1 MTSFKPFQPHKGLKP
16 VIRSIATLDD
26 RPTDSVLPF
35 RDDELTFKNDN
46 SAMTGDFLLM
56 LIDALRQFRAQSS
69 NEISVTNNTS
79 VISNNIRN
87 IINNYKNT
95 ITTGGSQQL
104 NVLLNRISSAF
115 SANELPAAESTER
128 MITELL
134 QHSNSFSHS
143 DRRTAPSTG
152 DIVRYSDNI
161 HNTRVLID
169 AIKKNAEISEFSFLN
184 TESYGNV
191 SLAEIYRTIEKQASA
206 EIGKSSETYVEN
218 SNVHA
223 SLSDY
228 TDFHTDRYLTLAK
241 TISEIIQRNTEI
253 PQHYGRDITLP
264 TRTQERYDTD
274 IHTSATQ
281 LIYTDNYTES
291 TVYDSKTHDTNI
303 SHVHKSSVS
312 DNLIHISENANT
324 AFSISNILRDLN
336 ISHNKGGFV
345 STDISAAD
353 MRSFRNISYSN
364 SVYNENT
371 TRSAGANISHSFS
384 DISSVIHNRISR
396 ADTAY
401 NSTAYTANTELTH
414 ITQDID
420 RQTYSTSSAS
430 FRSDSRTDIHS
441 FTGAADI
448 TKLLTHITQST
459 YNEIRKAVPTA
470 AYDIQR
476 NAYSTFMQQQ
486 TDIKQ
491 QLFSSVNIIN
501 NKNRRRRRKAENV
514 QFSANTFTFMLTNTD
529 NTEQNE
535 FRTSKTTL
543 RTTFNTSNISHT
555 TRSYNTEL
563 ITEAYSLL
571 KEKLIQSAS
580 ETEKLLLQS
589 LERNSEST
597 SFNDNKTF
605 LKQLKES
612 ASLILKKEI
621 NVSELFFSQHTS
633 ERSAEKQM
641 KERFAEKYS
650 ISARSFSE
658 LHDMIYRHD
667 NEKELHHN
675 TSEERLYSFT
685 DRIFSHKEINSNS
698 TDTVRKASI
707 YTLTQSIPSIMQH
720 ILNSTSDNTIT
731 SDMHTDTTHLSNN
744 NELNIF
750 RSISELQ
757 VSSIIHRSF
766 PNTVR
771 AAYATNYTAL
781 TNGYTDI
788 ISQQA
793 DRNTVLNTDNS
804 SMIYLNGTAITYESD
819 GLTYS
824 RSAAFTNAPTD
835 SIQKELTET
844 VSEHRTDNVI
854 VTEEQNLINN
864 EQTLKNYIK
873 NELESYFSEEKN
885 TAHNT
890 TIFNNSSI
898 EMICDKV
905 IIELEHRLK
914 TESRLNGR

>member
-26 RPTDSVLPF
+26 RPADSVLPF

-134 QHSNSFSHS
+134 RHSESFSHS

-152 DIVRYSDNI
+152 DIIRYSDNI
-161 HNTRVLID
+161 HNTRVLVD
-169 AIKKNAEISEFSFLN
+169 AIKKNAEISEFSFFNIENL
-184 TESYGNV
+184 GNV
-191 SLAEIYRTIEKQASA
+191 SLAEIYRSVEKQASA
-206 EIGKSSETYVEN
+206 ESGKSSETYVKN
-218 SNVHA
+218 SNVHT
-223 SLSDY
+223 SHSEHTNL
-228 TDFHTDRYLTLAK
+228 HTDRYLTLAM
-241 TISEIIQRNTEI
+241 TISKIIQKNAEI
-253 PQHYGRDITLP
+253 PHYGRDITLH

-274 IHTSATQ
+274 IHPSATQ
-281 LIYTDNYTES
+281 LIYTDNYTEG
-291 TVYDSKTHDTNI
+291 TVYDSETHNTNV
-303 SHVHKSSVS
+303 SHVHKDSGS
-312 DNLIHISENANT
+312 DNLIHISENENT

-345 STDISAAD
+345 STDISTAD
-353 MRSFRNISYSN
+353 MRSFRNDSYSY

-371 TRSAGANISHSFS
+371 TRLADSNISNRFS
-384 DISSVIHNRISR
+384 NISSVIHNSNSRVDTVYNPTSYIS
-396 ADTAY
+396 
-401 NSTAYTANTELTH
+401 NTELEH
-414 ITQDID
+414 ITPHNNQ
-420 RQTYSTSSAS
+420 QTYSTSSAS
-430 FRSDSRTDIHS
+430 FRSDSRTDIHD
-441 FTGAADI
+441 FTGAANI

-459 YNEIRKAVPTA
+459 YNEIKKAVPTA
-470 AYDIQR
+470 AYDIQH
-476 NAYSTFMQQQ
+476 NAFGTFMQQQ

-514 QFSANTFTFMLTNTD
+514 QFSSNTFTFMLTNTD

-535 FRTSKTTL
+535 FRTSKTAL
-543 RTTFNTSNISHT
+543 RNVFNTSNISRT
-555 TRSYNTEL
+555 TRSHNTDR

-571 KEKLIQSAS
+571 KEKLTQSAS
-580 ETEKLLLQS
+580 KTEKLLLQS

-597 SFNDNKTF
+597 SFNYNNTF
-605 LKQLKES
+605 LKHLKES
-612 ASLILKKEI
+612 ASLILKKDI
-621 NVSELFFSQHTS
+621 NTSEMFFSQHTT
-633 ERSAEKQM
+633 ERSAEKEIS
-641 KERFAEKYS
+641 ERFAEKFS
-650 ISARSFSE
+650 ISARYFSE
-658 LHDMIYRHD
+658 SHDMIYRHD

-675 TSEERLYSFT
+675 TSEERLYSFA
-685 DRIFSHKEINSNS
+685 DRIFSHKEININS

-707 YTLTQSIPSIMQH
+707 FALTQSIPSIMQH
-720 ILNSTSDNTIT
+720 ILNPASDIAIT
-731 SDMHTDTTHLSNN
+731 SDMRTDTTLLSNSN
-744 NELNIF
+744 DVNIF
-750 RSISELQ
+750 RSRSEMQ
-757 VSSIIHRSF
+757 VSGIIHRSF
-766 PNTVR
+766 PNTVN
-771 AAYATNYTAL
+771 AAYATNYAAL
-781 TNGYTDI
+781 TDVYTDN
-788 ISQQA
+788 ISQQT

-804 SMIYLNGTAITYESD
+804 SMTYLNGNAITYESD

-824 RSAAFTNAPTD
+824 GGATFTNAPTN
-835 SIQKELTET
+835 SIQKELTER
-844 VSEHRTDNVI
+844 VSEHSTDNVI
-854 VTEEQNLINN
+854 VPGEQNLIKN

-873 NELESYFSEEKN
+873 NELESYFSEENN
-885 TAHNT
+885 TAYNT

-905 IIELEHRLK
+905 IVELEHRLK

>member
-26 RPTDSVLPF
+26 RPADSVLPF

-79 VISNNIRN
+79 LISNNICN

-134 QHSNSFSHS
+134 RHSESFSHS

-152 DIVRYSDNI
+152 DIIRYSDNI
-161 HNTRVLID
+161 HNTRVLVD

-184 TESYGNV
+184 IENLGNV
-191 SLAEIYRTIEKQASA
+191 SLAEIYRSIEKQASA
-206 EIGKSSETYVEN
+206 ESGKSSETYVKN
-218 SNVHA
+218 SNVHT
-223 SLSDY
+223 SHSEHTNL
-228 TDFHTDRYLTLAK
+228 HTDRYLTLAM
-241 TISEIIQRNTEI
+241 TISKIIQKNAEI
-253 PQHYGRDITLP
+253 PHYGRDITLH
-264 TRTQERYDTD
+264 TRTQERYNTN
-274 IHTSATQ
+274 IYPSATQ
-281 LIYTDNYTES
+281 LIYTDNYTEG
-291 TVYDSKTHDTNI
+291 TVYDSETHNTNV
-303 SHVHKSSVS
+303 SHVHKDSGS
-312 DNLIHISENANT
+312 DNLIHISENENT

-353 MRSFRNISYSN
+353 MRSFRNDSYSY

-371 TRSAGANISHSFS
+371 TRLADSNISNRFS
-384 DISSVIHNRISR
+384 NISSVIHNSNSRVDTLYNPTSYIS
-396 ADTAY
+396 
-401 NSTAYTANTELTH
+401 NTELEH
-414 ITQDID
+414 ITPHINQ
-420 RQTYSTSSAS
+420 QTYSTSSAS
-430 FRSDSRTDIHS
+430 FRSDSRTDIHD
-441 FTGAADI
+441 FTGVADI

-459 YNEIRKAVPTA
+459 YNEIKKAVPTA
-470 AYDIQR
+470 AYDIQH
-476 NAYSTFMQQQ
+476 NAFSTFMQQQ

-535 FRTSKTTL
+535 FRTSKTAL
-543 RTTFNTSNISHT
+543 RNVFNTSNISCTSH
-555 TRSYNTEL
+555 SHNTDL

-571 KEKLIQSAS
+571 KEKLTQSAS

-589 LERNSEST
+589 LEHNSEST
-597 SFNDNKTF
+597 SFNDNKIF
-605 LKQLKES
+605 LKHLKES
-612 ASLILKKEI
+612 ASLILKKDI
-621 NVSELFFSQHTS
+621 NTLEMFFSQHTT
-633 ERSAEKQM
+633 ERYAEKQM
-641 KERFAEKYS
+641 KERFTEKLS
-650 ISARSFSE
+650 VSARSFSE
-658 LHDMIYRHD
+658 SHDMIYRHD

-675 TSEERLYSFT
+675 SSEERSYSFA

-720 ILNSTSDNTIT
+720 ILNSTSDRTIT

-744 NELNIF
+744 NELNIL
-750 RSISELQ
+750 RPLSELQ

-766 PNTVR
+766 PNTVS
-771 AAYATNYTAL
+771 AAYATNYAAL
-781 TNGYTDI
+781 TDVYTDI
-788 ISQQA
+788 ISRQT

-804 SMIYLNGTAITYESD
+804 SMTYLNGNAITYESD

-835 SIQKELTET
+835 SPQKELTET
-844 VSEHRTDNVI
+844 ISEHSTDNVI
-854 VTEEQNLINN
+854 VPGEQNLIKN

-873 NELESYFSEEKN
+873 NELESYFSEENN
-885 TAHNT
+885 TAYNT

-905 IIELEHRLK
+905 IVELEHRLK